1 MADTEKSQAPQ
12 PAAKPAGRRWKWA
25 FLGLLMVNLLAAGLI
40 GGVIAKGPPKGDR
53 AIRDLGFGLYGEALD
68 EADRKALRKA
78 FMEQGPGL
86 RDLRKAMRA
95 DLAAVLAALR
105 AEPFNPAALDTAF
118 AEQTARLEAK
128 MQLGQRLLRDRLVE
142 MTLEHRRAFADRLE
156 RSVIRHERKG
166 GPEGGPEGGRDGAR
180 QD

>member
-1 MADTEKSQAPQ
+1 MADTEKSQTSQ
-12 PAAKPAGRRWKWA
+12 PGPKPAGRRWKWA
-25 FLGLLMVNLLAAGLI
+25 FLGLLTLNLLAVGLI
-40 GGVIAKGPPKGDR
+40 GGVIAKGPPKGER

-95 DLAAVLAALR
+95 DLSTVLAALR

-118 AEQTARLEAK
+118 AAQSARLEEK
-128 MQLGQRLLRDRLVE
+128 MMLGQGLLRDRLVA
-142 MTLEHRRAFADRLE
+142 MTPEQRRAFADRLE
-156 RSVIRHERKG
+156 RSAIRQERKG
-166 GPEGGPEGGRDGAR
+166 GPDGGRYGGRHD
-180 QD
+180 